1 MAPLQRGPAGSG
13 ALNVEENITLDDV
26 AEVRQIVSDV
36 WGFDIGGFTKSP
48 AEDEREDLGKHW
60 IGTSVTIP
68 PCEVRAYINTEGNTI
83 RESKTVT
90 TSSPLTNRLGALISL
105 VRPL

>member
-1 MAPLQRGPAGSG
+1 MSYDKYEETAPLQRGPAGSG

-48 AEDEREDLGKHW
+48 AEDEKILANIDWNISDNH
-60 IGTSVTIP
+60 
-68 PCEVRAYINTEGNTI
+68 RAKFTYINTEGL
-83 RESKTVT
+83 S
-90 TSSPLTNRLGALISL
+90 LIHISEPT
-105 VRPL
+105 RPY